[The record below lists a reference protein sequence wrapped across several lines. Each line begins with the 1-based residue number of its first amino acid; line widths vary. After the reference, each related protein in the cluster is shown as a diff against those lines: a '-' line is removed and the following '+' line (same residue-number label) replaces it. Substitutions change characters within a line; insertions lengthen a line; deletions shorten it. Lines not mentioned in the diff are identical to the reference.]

1 MARPRFDEQVRNSL
15 DRIKTRNLAVARESV
30 QRLVEVAQTPQGA
43 GGHMPV
49 RDGFLRASLVA
60 TTGPLPAARSRPEGE
75 GRYAYDAGPVSLA
88 IASWD
93 MTKPLRVVW
102 TANYARYAHWGTRGR
117 PGSPW
122 VALAAQRFPQIVAE
136 ASRTA
141 GAAR

>member
-1 MARPRFDEQVRNSL
+1 MARSRFDEQVRNSL
-15 DRIKTRNLAVARESV
+15 DRIRARNVAVARESV

-43 GGHMPV
+43 GGNMPV

-60 TTGPLPAARSRPEGE
+60 TTGPLPSPRARPAGD
-75 GRYAYDAGPVSLA
+75 GRFSYDAGPVSLA

-102 TANYARYAHWGTRGR
+102 TANYARHAHWGARGR

-122 VALAAQRFPQIVAE
+122 VALAAQRWPQIVAE
-136 ASRTA
+136 AARTA